1 MFDYSQKHF
10 FHVSVYLFL
19 KCHSENKPSALGRHM
34 RTYNWFIQSLTILQL
49 WRALFA
55 SFEPKVG
62 TLEAQ
67 LAGAPR

>member
-1 MFDYSQKHF
+1 MFDYSQKLF
-10 FHVSVYLFL
+10 FHVTRKISLLPWVITCVLTI
-19 KCHSENKPSALGRHM
+19 G
-34 RTYNWFIQSLTILQL
+34 NWFIQSLTILQL